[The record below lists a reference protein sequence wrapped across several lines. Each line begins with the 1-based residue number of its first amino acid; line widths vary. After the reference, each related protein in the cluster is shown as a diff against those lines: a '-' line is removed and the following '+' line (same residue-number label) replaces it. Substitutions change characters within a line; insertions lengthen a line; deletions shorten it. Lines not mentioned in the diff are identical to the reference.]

1 MNQQLEFPINDQR
14 IIYQCI
20 PQRPPMVMVD
30 GLLEYHVEGIV
41 ATFTVNPDNIFL
53 KNEYLQETGI
63 IEHMAQSVALHTG
76 FGYYLRREQAPI
88 GYIGSISNLE
98 IYQCPKVHQQI
109 KSEVNILQ
117 EFSGVT
123 LVEITSKVEQTII
136 ATGQMK
142 TVVAK

>member
-1 MNQQLEFPINDQR
+1 MDQQLEFPINDQR

-30 GLLEYHVEGIV
+30 GLLEYHVECIV

-109 KSEVNILQ
+109 KSEVTILQ

>member
-1 MNQQLEFPINDQR
+1 MDQQLEFPIDDQS

-30 GLLEYHVEGIV
+30 GLLDYHVNGIL
-41 ATFTVNPDNIFL
+41 ATFTVAPDHIFV
-53 KNEYLQETGI
+53 KDEILQESGL

-76 FGYYLRREQAPI
+76 FGYYLREEQAPI

-98 IYQCPKVHQQI
+98 IYQCPKVNQQI
-109 KSEVNILQ
+109 RSEVTVLQ

>member
-1 MNQQLEFPINDQR
+1 MDQQHEFPINDQR

-88 GYIGSISNLE
+88 GYIGGISNLE

-109 KSEVNILQ
+109 KSEVTILQ